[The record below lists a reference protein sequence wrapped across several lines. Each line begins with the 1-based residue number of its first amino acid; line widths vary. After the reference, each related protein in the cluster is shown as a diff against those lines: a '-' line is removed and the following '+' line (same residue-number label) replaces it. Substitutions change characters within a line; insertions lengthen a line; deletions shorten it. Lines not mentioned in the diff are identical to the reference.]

1 MILKLTGQLA
11 LNPADVSTL
20 AWDSTYDGRRTL
32 VITMRNGTEHRV
44 PNDGYTNAYEVE
56 KLLIKATAAA
66 RD

>member
-32 VITMRNGTEHRV
+32 VITMRNGTEYRV